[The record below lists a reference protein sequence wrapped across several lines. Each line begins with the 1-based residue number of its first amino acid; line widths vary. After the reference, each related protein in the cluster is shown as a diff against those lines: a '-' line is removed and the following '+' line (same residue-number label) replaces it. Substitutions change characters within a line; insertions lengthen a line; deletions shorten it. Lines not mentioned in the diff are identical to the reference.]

1 MAEHSA
7 VHEEGLREFVY
18 RVIRYTPNV
27 VRDEWVNIG
36 VILDG
41 PAKPIDAVDG
51 AGAEGGAPAGHSR
64 RQARLIESDGEMARV
79 RRLHPG
85 ADIALLR
92 SLGPEFEARLAGSGN
107 GGGNGKTGGGSGP
120 DAPGLF
126 QRLEDSLSNALQFS
140 PQKAV
145 LAGDFD
151 LELERLYQ
159 AHVSPP
165 RGARGGLLE
174 NTRAWIHAKL
184 RDVFLRRKLNSKSS
198 WQKSVPVEEFT
209 QPGDPLK
216 IDYAYRSNGTRGFI
230 EAISLWRDPAQ
241 AKVLAYT
248 ADCIRARVPTKTEFT
263 AVVEMEPA
271 RENPRHQ
278 FVARL
283 FEEQHIALVPLNRI
297 EKFAEEL
304 RIRVT

>member
-1 MAEHSA
+1 M
-7 VHEEGLREFVY
+7 VEETRTPDGEIREFVY
-18 RVIRYTPNV
+18 RVIRYTPNL

-36 VILDG
+36 VILGDAADG
-41 PAKPIDAVDG
+41 PVSDAARDS
-51 AGAEGGAPAGHSR
+51 APDVAQGQPR

-79 RRLHPG
+79 RRLHPA
-85 ADIALLR
+85 ADVALLR
-92 SLGPEFEARLAGSGN
+92 SLAAEFEARLSGN
-107 GGGNGKTGGGSGP
+107 GGRGE
-120 DAPGLF
+120 PGAAEAYWR
-126 QRLEDSLSNALQFS
+126 RLEDSLSNAVQFS
-140 PQKAV
+140 PQKEV
-145 LAGDFD
+145 LAEDFD
-151 LELERLYQ
+151 LELDRLYQ

-184 RDVFLRRKLNSKSS
+184 RDVFLRRKLNAKSS

-248 ADCIRARVPTKTEFT
+248 AECIRARVPTKTEFT
-263 AVVEMEPA
+263 AVVEMDPA
-271 RENPRHQ
+271 RENSRHQ

-283 FEEQHIALVPLNRI
+283 FEDQHIAMVPLNRI

-304 RIRVT
+304 RMRVN

>member
-1 MAEHSA
+1 MAGKISLP
-7 VHEEGLREFVY
+7 EGDLREFVY

-36 VILDG
+36 VILDAA
-41 PAKPIDAVDG
+41 P
-51 AGAEGGAPAGHSR
+51 GGAVPGAVPGNPR
-64 RQARLIESDGEMARV
+64 RQARLIETDGEMARV

-92 SLGPEFEARLAGSGN
+92 SLGPEFEARLSGN
-107 GGGNGKTGGGSGP
+107 GNGAGGDPGAA
-120 DAPGLF
+120 DAYLW
-126 QRLEDSLSNALQFS
+126 RLEDSLSNALQFS

-145 LAGDFD
+145 LAEDFD
-151 LELERLYQ
+151 SELERLYQ

-184 RDVFLRRKLNSKSS
+184 RDVFLRRKLHSKSS

-248 ADCIRARVPTKTEFT
+248 AECIRARVATKTEFT

-304 RIRVT
+304 RIRVN

>member
-1 MAEHSA
+1 MADHISQPEND
-7 VHEEGLREFVY
+7 LREFVY

-36 VILDG
+36 VILD
-41 PAKPIDAVDG
+41 AVP
-51 AGAEGGAPAGHSR
+51 GGAVHGAAPGNPR
-64 RQARLIESDGEMARV
+64 RQARLIETDGEMARV

-92 SLGPEFEARLAGSGN
+92 SLGPEFEARLADNGN
-107 GGGNGKTGGGSGP
+107 GGVRGGNEKAGGDTG
-120 DAPGLF
+120 AAEAYLR
-126 QRLEDSLSNALQFS
+126 RLEDSLSNALQFG

-145 LAGDFD
+145 LAEDFD
-151 LELERLYQ
+151 SELERLYQ

-184 RDVFLRRKLNSKSS
+184 RDVFLRRKLHSKSS

-248 ADCIRARVPTKTEFT
+248 AECIRARVATKTEFT

-283 FEEQHIALVPLNRI
+283 FQEQGIAMVPLNRI

-304 RIRVT
+304 RARVN